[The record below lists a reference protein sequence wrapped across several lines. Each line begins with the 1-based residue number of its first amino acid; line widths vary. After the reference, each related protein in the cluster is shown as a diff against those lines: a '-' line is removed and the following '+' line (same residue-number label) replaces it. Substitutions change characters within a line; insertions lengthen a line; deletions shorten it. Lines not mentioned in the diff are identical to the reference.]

1 MKQFILFFTVIF
13 FFASCKK
20 DPTLAEQSIGNYTL
34 SSVKL
39 NKDVVPGMTG
49 KIIITERTESTVDV
63 SITLTIQGK
72 SETVDVENLD
82 LADSSGDIDIS
93 QGTDLVGTISGKTI
107 LFYLDDAPDL
117 WVLNGS
123 RK

>member
-1 MKQFILFFTVIF
+1 MKQFILFLTIIF
-13 FFASCKK
+13 FFTSCKK
-20 DPTLAEQSIGNYTL
+20 DPTLSEQSIGNYTL
-34 SSVKL
+34 STVKL

-49 KIIITERTESTVDV
+49 KIVITERTESTVDV

-82 LADSSGDIDIS
+82 LAASASDIDIS